1 MNTHRIGVAAAVL
14 LALAIAAPASASDAG
29 TWTFKIGAHN
39 VNPKSGNGSLAGGTL
54 DVDVDSNTR
63 PTFGFGYWL
72 SDTWQIDL
80 LAAVPFTH
88 DVSLNGVDA
97 GEFKHL
103 PPTLSLQYHFNPDGS
118 VRPFV
123 GLGLNYTVV
132 YDEKSRGPIAG
143 ADLGLDNSLGLA
155 AQVGVAFKLN
165 DQWSIAGDV
174 RWLDIDSDAS
184 VDGVDVGTVN
194 VDPIGIGIFATY
206 DF

>member
-1 MNTHRIGVAAAVL
+1 MNTRRIGVAAAIL
-14 LALAIAAPASASDAG
+14 MALAVSAPVSASGAG
-29 TWTFKIGAHN
+29 TWVFKIGAHN
-39 VNPKSGNGSLAGGTL
+39 VNPDSDNGSLAGGAL
-54 DVDVDSNTR
+54 DVEVDSNTR

-80 LAAVPFTH
+80 LAAVPFNH
-88 DVSLNGVDA
+88 DFSLNGADA

-103 PPTLSLQYHFNPDGS
+103 PPTLSLQYHFNPGGTI
-118 VRPFV
+118 RPFV
-123 GLGLNYTVV
+123 GLGVNYTIV
-132 YDEKSRGPIAG
+132 YDEESTGPIAG

-155 AQVGVAFKLN
+155 AQIGVAFQLN
-165 DQWSIAGDV
+165 EQWSLAGDV

>member
-1 MNTHRIGVAAAVL
+1 MNTRRIGVAAAIL
-14 LALAIAAPASASDAG
+14 MALAVSAPVSASGAG
-29 TWTFKIGAHN
+29 TWVFKIGAHN
-39 VNPKSGNGSLAGGTL
+39 VNPDSDNGSLAGGAL
-54 DVDVDSNTR
+54 DVEVDSNTR

-80 LAAVPFTH
+80 LAAVPFNH
-88 DVSLNGVDA
+88 DFSLNGADA

-103 PPTLSLQYHFNPDGS
+103 PPTLSLQYHFNPGGTI
-118 VRPFV
+118 RPFV
-123 GLGLNYTVV
+123 GLGVNYTIV
-132 YDEKSRGPIAG
+132 YDEESTGPIAG
-143 ADLGLDNSLGLA
+143 ADLGLDNSFGLA
-155 AQVGVAFKLN
+155 AQVGLAFQLN
-165 DQWSIAGDV
+165 EQWSLAGDV